1 MERIGNHYPDA
12 AAPGAREAFTR
23 QVRLVEG
30 VVMATYGLAAATAR
44 KADALEEVAEIWQG
58 MSTFCQPAL
67 EILAVLKDK
76 YPGCGTPE
84 LYDAVL
90 DYKLAADKRYKGVQE
105 EIACQKVE
113 APKGLFPVLS

>member
-1 MERIGNHYPDA
+1 MA
-12 AAPGAREAFTR
+12 AA
-23 QVRLVEG
+23 
-30 VVMATYGLAAATAR
+30 MAR
-44 KADALEEVAEIWQG
+44 KADELNEVAEIWRE
-58 MSTFCQPAL
+58 MSAFCQPAL

-105 EIACQKVE
+105 EIACQKVDP
-113 APKGLFPVLS
+113 PKGLFPELS